1 MRMHLADI
9 TMFYAAEGG
18 GVSTYLNAKSD
29 WLRQRGVTH
38 TILSPNVD
46 NGANLVALPS
56 LPVPGL
62 HGYQW
67 PWPVGRC
74 ARILRELAP
83 DLVEAGDASSCA
95 YAALRAARSLG
106 IPAVAFYH
114 SDTPR
119 LLLRR
124 VGHVAEAGCEHYL
137 ARLYRRF
144 DLVLAPSRLM
154 VQRLAAMGVEGAVH
168 QTLGIDSRTF
178 SPARHDPA
186 LRAELGLPPDARL
199 LVYAG
204 RFTPEKRLDIVTAA
218 LARLGSPYYLLL
230 IGDGPSPPP
239 PCERILRRDFMRDRG
254 ELARMLASCDLLVHA
269 GDSETFGLI
278 ALEAMACGLPVVCTG
293 GGIAELVTP
302 GTGVHAE
309 PDNVESFAAAVDS
322 VYRMDRAV
330 LAANARS
337 KAVEQHDWE
346 VVLPQM
352 MARYERLLAAAR
364 GRGPASGLTAAPSD
378 SLFWRK

>member
-1 MRMHLADI
+1 MHLADI

-46 NGANLVALPS
+46 SGGHLVALPS

-62 HGYQW
+62 HGYKW
-67 PWPVGRC
+67 PWTVSHC

-83 DLVEAGDASSCA
+83 DLVEAGDAGPCA
-95 YAALRAARSLG
+95 YAALRAARALG

-124 VGHVAEAGCEHYL
+124 LGTVAEMGCERYL
-137 ARLYRRF
+137 ATLYRRF

-154 VQRLAAMGVEGAVH
+154 VQRLAAMGVEGALH

-178 SPARHDPA
+178 SPQRRDPG
-186 LRAELGLPPDARL
+186 LRTELGLPADARL

-204 RFTPEKRLDIVTAA
+204 RFTPEKRLDVLAGA
-218 LARLGSPYYLLL
+218 LARLGEPYYLLL
-230 IGDGPSPPP
+230 IGDGPSPPEP
-239 PCERILRRDFMRDRG
+239 GERIVQRDFLRDRG
-254 ELARMLASCDLLVHA
+254 ELARMLASCDVLVHA

-278 ALEAMACGLPVVCTG
+278 ALEAMSCGLPVVCTG

-309 PDNVESFAAAVDS
+309 PDNVEAFAAAVES
-322 VYRMDRAV
+322 VYRMDRMA
-330 LAANARS
+330 LAANARR
-337 KAVEQHDWE
+337 KAVEQHDWD
-346 VVLPQM
+346 VVLPQV
-352 MARYERLLAAAR
+352 MARYERLLAPKR
-364 GRGPASGLTAAPSD
+364 GRTPDIAGARAD

>member
-1 MRMHLADI
+1 MHLADI

-29 WLRQRGVTH
+29 WLHQRGATH

-46 NGANLVALPS
+46 SAGNLVSLPW

-62 HGYQW
+62 HGYKW
-67 PWPVGRC
+67 PWTVGMC
-74 ARILRELAP
+74 ARILRQLAP
-83 DLVEAGDASSCA
+83 DLVEAGDAGPCA
-95 YAALRAARSLG
+95 YAALRVARSLG

-124 VGHVAEAGCEHYL
+124 LGPIAEHGCERYL
-137 ARLYRRF
+137 STLYSRF

-178 SPARHDPA
+178 TPARRDPG
-186 LRAELGLPPDARL
+186 LRAELNLPPDARL

-204 RFTPEKRLDIVTAA
+204 RFTPEKRLDIVCAA
-218 LARLGSPYYLLL
+218 LARLGPPYYLLL

-239 PCERILRRDFMRDRG
+239 PGERIVHRDFMHDRA
-254 ELARMLASCDLLVHA
+254 ELARILASCDLLVHA

-278 ALEAMACGLPVVCTG
+278 ALEAMSCGLPVVCTG

-302 GTGVHAE
+302 GTGVRAE
-309 PDNVESFAAAVDS
+309 PDNVESFAAAIES
-322 VYRMDRAV
+322 VYGMERAA
-330 LAANARS
+330 LAANARR

-352 MARYERLLAAAR
+352 MNRYERLLAPMR
-364 GRGPASGLTAAPSD
+364 GRGPMPGLGAAAAD